1 MAVINPLKVLLFT
14 NQPEAVNRI
23 HQTVSAN
30 PSAPLWWTLV
40 FAPILA
46 FSAFPLTLL
55 IHPTTQVVF
64 GWNYLVTASM
74 LFVMQALG
82 ILFMNGMATW
92 AINRQQRKSW
102 GVPLPDEPRV
112 LGFRPG
118 IWVGAAT
125 SCVVCLIMLILEA
138 SVILLHT
145 MFHQQIVSTMSTV
158 VSVMSLLYFSYAISY
173 FYGMPKRLFVFRYVV
188 LPLVLISTVGIIA
201 AIVMGQARNY
211 ENQKARHDAYH
222 SAAPATMIAPARL
235 PAPSPVAPPSAIGVY
250 AARPSHT
257 TGQALLAPPSR
268 FGGSSLL
275 LSMIRKDDAHCLAGL
290 PLDAPWLAATPVSAT
305 VVRFVPRMEVLRDI
319 AWNNRALHGMIAP
332 RYLRNQRV
340 LLHPDGSPAGVTML
354 ALVPVGMRVTIGEDV
369 RMTAFHAFH
378 RAPCTY
384 VPNLVER

>member
-1 MAVINPLKVLLFT
+1 MAVMNPVKVLLFT
-14 NQPEAVNRI
+14 NRPEAVNRI

-46 FSAFPLTLL
+46 FSAFPLTRL
-55 IHPTTQVVF
+55 IHQTTQVVF
-64 GWNYLVTASM
+64 DWNYLVTASM
-74 LFVMQALG
+74 LLVVQALG

-125 SCVVCLIMLILEA
+125 SCVVCLMMLILEA

-222 SAAPATMIAPARL
+222 SAAPATMIAPAQ
-235 PAPSPVAPPSAIGVY
+235 SAIGVY
-250 AARPSHT
+250 AARPSQT
-257 TGQALLAPPSR
+257 TGQALLTPPSR

-275 LSMIRKDDAHCLAGL
+275 SSMIRKDDAHCLAGL
-290 PLDAPWLAATPVSAT
+290 PLAAPWSAATPVSAT
-305 VVRFVPRMEVLRDI
+305 VVRVVPRMEVLRDI

-354 ALVPVGMRVTIGEDV
+354 ALVPPGMQVTVGELV
-369 RMTAFHAFH
+369 RMDPFHAFR